1 MIGKRILRKREVL
14 ERLGIRKMKT
24 APIVTVRQINGS
36 I

>member
-1 MIGKRILRKREVL
+1 MGSAREAAFKML